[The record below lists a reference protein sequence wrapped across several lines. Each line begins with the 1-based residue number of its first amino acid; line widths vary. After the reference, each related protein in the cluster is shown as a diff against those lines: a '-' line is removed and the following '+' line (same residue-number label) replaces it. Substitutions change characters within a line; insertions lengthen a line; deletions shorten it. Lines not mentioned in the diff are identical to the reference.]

1 MKKFVLFAVI
11 ILLASTASFAEVDEF
26 FDTVNYKGAF
36 GTSDWASGWTALSQ
50 YGLLAQPTTA
60 GAQVVTVTD
69 ADIPANATV
78 YWTADKTYLLDGRV
92 FVDAGAVLN
101 IEAGT
106 VIKGKPGQ
114 GENASALIVAR
125 GGKIYA
131 EGTATNPIIF
141 TSENDDINNPTIPAA
156 NESGLWGGV
165 ILLGNAVINVPG
177 GETNIEG
184 IPTTESR
191 GLYGGSDDDDCSGV
205 LRYVSIRHGGTE
217 IGEGNE
223 INGLTLGAVGR
234 GTLVSHVEVWS
245 NNDDGF
251 EWFGGTVKC
260 DHLIAAF
267 CKDDAFDF
275 DQGFRGKLQF
285 LFAIQADSTGDH
297 CGEHDG
303 APADFV
309 DSTPFSHPVIY
320 NATYLG
326 AGKNGT
332 SGKNLF
338 KLRENF
344 GGEYINSIFGDY

>member
-1 MKKFVLFAVI
+1 MFIFIPRYLTLLKIKKCWIWHGVLKTENGWRTEDDV
-11 ILLASTASFAEVDEF
+11 LDF
-26 FDTVNYKGAF
+26 FDPWKNQNSYQF
-36 GTSDWASGWTALSQ
+36 
-50 YGLLAQPTTA
+50 
-60 GAQVVTVTD
+60 
-69 ADIPANATV
+69 
-78 YWTADKTYLLDGRV
+78 
-92 FVDAGAVLN
+92 
-101 IEAGT
+101 
-106 VIKGKPGQ
+106 
-114 GENASALIVAR
+114 
-125 GGKIYA
+125 
-131 EGTATNPIIF
+131 
-141 TSENDDINNPTIPAA
+141 
-156 NESGLWGGV
+156 
-165 ILLGNAVINVPG
+165 
-177 GETNIEG
+177 
-184 IPTTESR
+184 PTTEPR
-191 GLYGGSDDDDCSGV
+191 GLHGGNDDDNCSGV
-205 LRYVSIRHGGTE
+205 LRYVTIRHGGTE

-234 GTLVSHVEVWS
+234 GTLISHVEVWS

-326 AGKNGT
+326 AGKTGT

-344 GGEYINSIFGDY
+344 GGEYIN